1 MRRTWKKACLPG
13 ILVLAA
19 LLMMTPVNVQAKKAK
34 ADKGIALTAKNFP
47 DKSFLQEAKTY
58 DKDKNGY
65 LSKTEIAAVTG
76 LSWESSLSDFSQ
88 ICYFTNLKS
97 LSLSGWGYGL
107 WLGDELDLTCFSKLE
122 TVWIDLD
129 TKDYRADADSVL
141 INASGLKKLKR
152 VHIHDAASVDID
164 DWSGSYDGSDANIDV
179 VDLRNTPV
187 LQEVFVGGAKEILF
201 DDEAKISELTLY
213 NLAEVPNEKIAGFT
227 KLKRLSIAANTAGF
241 TQIDLAGLTRLTEL
255 YLEAACLKTVALADT
270 GALSTLSLGSSALE
284 GIDVSKQTYLGNLR
298 LNCPGLKKL
307 DVRKNTAL
315 DGLYVESEQLAELD
329 VNKNTLLKNLDIKA
343 WKLPVLDVSKNT
355 LLEYLAVES
364 DRLAF
369 LNTGNNIKLKE
380 LRLTSPELLTL
391 DLRKNKKLDT
401 LFVSG
406 AKMSAL
412 DLAANTKITRLR
424 ILNTPLASVDLS
436 ALDHLHT
443 LIIIGDEKLTELDVS
458 ANQNL
463 ENVILEGTSL
473 ASLDLQRQN
482 ELSQLTISGNRKLGE
497 LKMTSNANLCELV
510 VKGTAL
516 KTLAFPKQK
525 RLWKLEISDN
535 PQLEALDLTKLPK
548 LSTVKITGNEKLKE
562 LDFIKNEVL
571 NQVNVSGNAL
581 ETLKFGKL
589 PGLIYLNCQKNQ
601 LSGIDLTGTKLDSLK
616 VYCDEGVEVTGCS
629 GSVSTDEPQ
638 ETVR

>member
-1 MRRTWKKACLPG
+1 MRRTWKKICLSG
-13 ILVLAA
+13 MLLLAA
-19 LLMMTPVNVQAKKAK
+19 LLMMTPVSVQAKKTK
-34 ADKGIALTAKNFP
+34 TDKGIALTAKNFP
-47 DKSFLQEAKTY
+47 DESFLRQAKTY

-65 LSKTEIAAVTG
+65 LSKTEIEAVTG
-76 LSWESSLSDFSQ
+76 LSWDLSLSDFSQ
-88 ICYFTNLKS
+88 LRYFTNLKS
-97 LSLSGWGYGL
+97 LSLAGLGYGL

-122 TVWIDLD
+122 TLWIDLD
-129 TKDYRADADSVL
+129 TKNYRADADSVQV
-141 INASGLKKLKR
+141 NASGLKKLKR

-164 DWSGSYDGSDANIDV
+164 DWSGNYDGSDANIDV
-179 VDLRNTPV
+179 IDLRNTPA

-201 DDEAKISELTLY
+201 DDATKISELSLY
-213 NLAEVPNEKIAGFT
+213 NLTEVPCGQIENFT
-227 KLKRLSIAANTAGF
+227 KLKNLSIAANVAGF
-241 TQIDLAGLTRLTEL
+241 TQIDLSGMMRLTEL
-255 YLEAACLKTVALADT
+255 HLEASCLKTVALADT
-270 GALSTLSLGSSALE
+270 GALKSVAVASNALE
-284 GIDVSKQTYLGNLR
+284 GIDVSKQTYLEYLR

-307 DVRKNTAL
+307 DVRQNPAL
-315 DGLYVESEQLAELD
+315 DSLYVESEQLSELD
-329 VNKNTLLKNLDIKA
+329 VKNNTLLGKLDIKA
-343 WKLPVLDVSKNT
+343 WKLSALDVSANT
-355 LLEYLAVES
+355 LLENLSVES

-369 LNTGNNIKLKE
+369 LNTGTNKRLKE
-380 LRLTSPELLTL
+380 LRLTSPELLAL

-424 ILNTPLASVDLS
+424 ILNTPLVSVDLS
-436 ALDHLHT
+436 ALDDLHT
-443 LIIIGDEKLTELDVS
+443 LIIIGDEKLTKLDVS

-463 ENVILEGTSL
+463 ENVILEKTSL

-482 ELSQLTISGNRKLGE
+482 ELSQVTISGNRKLGE

-510 VKGTAL
+510 IKGTAL
-516 KTLAFPKQK
+516 KTLDFPKQK

-535 PQLEALDLTKLPK
+535 PQLETLDLTKLPE
-548 LSTVKITGNEKLKE
+548 LGAVKITGNEKLRE
-562 LDFIKNEVL
+562 LDFIKNEAL

-589 PGLIYLNCQKNQ
+589 SGLIYLNCQKNQ
-601 LSGIDLTGTKLDSLK
+601 LSGIDLTGTMWASLK

-638 ETVR
+638 ETAR